1 MSTVRKFVR
10 IPGGAGELEAELEAP
25 SLPRGAV
32 IFALG
37 SAASRGSARTQYVSR
52 ALANCG
58 FVTLTLDLLAP
69 QEAHATR
76 YDIDLIAGRLRGA
89 LRWLRAFPASMPLP
103 IGLFGAGTGAAAV
116 LRVGAD
122 AGPRVA
128 AIVSRAGRPDLAGE
142 PALSRVQAPT
152 LLIVGGADP
161 GAMALNEEA
170 WDHLRCQKSLDIV
183 SGATHLFD
191 EPHGLE
197 IATDRATAWFTRHL
211 ANSPARER
219 LQAPWARG
227 ESSSKQ
233 PAG

>member
-1 MSTVRKFVR
+1 MSTLRKFVR

-25 SLPRGAV
+25 AVPRGAV

-37 SAASRGSARTQYVSR
+37 SAASRGSARNQFVSR
-52 ALANCG
+52 SLANCG
-58 FVTLTLDLLAP
+58 FATLTLDLLAP
-69 QEAHATR
+69 QEAHALR
-76 YDIDLIAGRLRGA
+76 YDIDLIAGRLRSA

-103 IGLFGAGTGAAAV
+103 IGLFGAGTGAAAA

-170 WDHLRCQKSLDIV
+170 WDQLRCQKSLDVV

-197 IATDRATAWFTRHL
+197 IATERATTWFTRHL
-211 ANSPARER
+211 ASSPTRER
-219 LQAPWARG
+219 LQVPWAHGTLPHR
-227 ESSSKQ
+227 
-233 PAG
+233 